1 MAVYI
6 DGDTVSSAT
15 SLSGAED
22 TNVEAATI
30 TSITTPGSIAS
41 SEVYVVSTRDYN
53 NNPWSVTYNFNSL
66 FPVAG
71 SVGVNDTDHGE
82 IT

>member
-6 DGDTVSSAT
+6 DADTVVSGT

-30 TSITTPGSIAS
+30 TSITTPGSLSS
-41 SEVYVVSTRDYN
+41 SEVYVVSTRDYDS
-53 NNPWSVTYNFNSL
+53 NPWSVTYNYNAL

-71 SVGVNDTDHGE
+71 SVGVNDFDHGQL
-82 IT
+82 T